1 MKIGSTIDNDDQFES
16 EMFENRQLFLNY
28 YPVNNC
34 QFDEFRRAKFSTI
47 MVLYQFH
54 NTHVPKF
61 VRQFGACQRDLC
73 NVRSQHR
80 CEVCTDFDLYLD
92 CFSLIK
98 KKSRICKSS
107 RYVHHKSHTFS
118 LFKCIPAN
126 NSRCVPVNNV
136 SHTVQADRKKTL
148 QEYLKILNHAAYCVA
163 AYHLDVK

>member
-1 MKIGSTIDNDDQFES
+1 MTTSLKVKCLKTDNYFLIIIRLIIVNSTSSVVRNFQRLWFYTSFTIHTYQNSFDNSVHANE
-16 EMFENRQLFLNY
+16 
-28 YPVNNC
+28 
-34 QFDEFRRAKFSTI
+34 I
-47 MVLYQFH
+47 
-54 NTHVPKF
+54 F
-61 VRQFGACQRDLC
+61 VTFF
-73 NVRSQHR
+73 NVRSRHR